1 MQKIDAIL
9 AENPNVSL
17 DELVASRKINN
28 DQKAQALKKPGLQ
41 ASLAQYDQQIVQYRK
56 FEKEF
61 QDKADADR
69 RELQA
74 AHQKN
79 LEDIANSHKAE
90 AAITTKN
97 GLKKSLLVLSKFLRA
112 AAARRQTDDEEST
125 ESKGFEGVLLLL
137 YGGDTGAVDAAERLI
152 EGAEEQVPSTE
163 GTLLQ
168 TTCKSWQ
175 VIARVMPTNARIC
188 QTSRSKA
195 CHSNMHRLPPR
206 KLGLMA

>member
-9 AENPNVSL
+9 AENPTASL

-41 ASLAQYDQQIVQYRK
+41 AALAQYDQQIVQYRR

-61 QDKADADR
+61 QDKADADK

-74 AHQKN
+74 AHRKE
-79 LEDIANSHKAE
+79 LEDVSNSHKSDS
-90 AAITTKN
+90 AITSKN
-97 GLKKSLLVLSKFLRA
+97 DLKDSLKDSLLVLSKFLRA

-125 ESKGFEGVLLLL
+125 ESKAFEGVLLLL
-137 YGGDTGAVDAAERLI
+137 YGGDSGAVIAAESLI

-168 TTCKSWQ
+168 ITCESWQ
-175 VIARVMPTNARIC
+175 INSESHAD
-188 QTSRSKA
+188 
-195 CHSNMHRLPPR
+195 
-206 KLGLMA
+206 